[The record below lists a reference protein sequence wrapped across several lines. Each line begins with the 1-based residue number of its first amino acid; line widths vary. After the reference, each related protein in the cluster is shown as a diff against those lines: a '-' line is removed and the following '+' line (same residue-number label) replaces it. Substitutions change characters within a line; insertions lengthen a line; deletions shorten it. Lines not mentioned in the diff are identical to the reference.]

1 MSRVISYIDGF
12 NLYFGLKRKDW
23 KRYYWLNVQKLSE
36 NLLSAGQSL
45 IATKYFTSRITS
57 PPDKVKRQNTFLEAL
72 PTLSSFKIFYGKYQM
87 NSQECK
93 RCGKIW
99 PSPSEKMTDVNISVE
114 LLSDAFQDKFDT
126 ALLIS
131 GVGDLTGP
139 IEKIHELFPT
149 KRIVIAFPPETF
161 SFELSKIADA
171 HFTIGRKKL
180 ADSIFDDEVTKKDG
194 FILKK
199 PERWKQKNN

>member
-1 MSRVISYIDGF
+1 MYRVISYIDGF
-12 NLYFGLKRKDW
+12 NLYFGLKRKVW
-23 KRYYWLNVQKLSE
+23 KRYYWLNVQKLSN
-36 NLLSAGQSL
+36 NLLSKDQSL
-45 IATKYFTSRITS
+45 IATKYFTSRIAS

-72 PTLSSFKIFYGKYQM
+72 STLDHFKIYYGKYQM

-93 RCGKIW
+93 RCGNIW
-99 PSPSEKMTDVNISVE
+99 PSPNEKMTDVNISVE

-131 GVGDLTGP
+131 GDSDLTGP
-139 IEKIHELFPT
+139 IKKIHELFPQ

-171 HFTIGRKKL
+171 HFTIGRKRL
-180 ADSIFDDEVTKKDG
+180 SDSVFDDEVKKKDG
-194 FILKK
+194 FILKR
-199 PERWKQKNN
+199 PNRWA

>member
-1 MSRVISYIDGF
+1 MYRVISYIDGF
-12 NLYFGLKRKDW
+12 NLYFGLKRKVW
-23 KRYYWLNVQKLSE
+23 KRYYWLNVQKLSN
-36 NLLSAGQSL
+36 NLLSKDQSL
-45 IATKYFTSRITS
+45 IATKYFTSRIAS

-72 PTLSSFKIFYGKYQM
+72 ATLEHLKIFYGQYQM

-93 RCGKIW
+93 RCGNIW

-114 LLSDAFQDKFDT
+114 LLSDAFQDKYDT

-131 GVGDLTGP
+131 GDSDLTGP
-139 IEKIHELFPT
+139 IKKIHELFPK

-171 HFTIGRKKL
+171 HFTIGRKRL
-180 ADSIFDDEVTKKDG
+180 SDSVFDDEVKKIDG
-194 FILKK
+194 FILKR
-199 PERWKQKNN
+199 PNRWA